1 MITEW
6 KPKWIILWTSIS
18 INWWVVS
25 TRFKRRCLGG
35 LIRSNKEML
44 IMLSGLTLSTITL
57 ILIVIRTSR
66 LSFTIRNAA
75 QGKSSS
81 EISTSSS
88 VIRTVFRIST
98 SIMFG
103 ALHKTL
109 QLGMSRTALLL
120 VLQLANS
127 RGSLLITNNRNTIKL
142 FKVKKIGSRIMILM

>member
-1 MITEW
+1 VV
-6 KPKWIILWTSIS
+6 II
-18 INWWVVS
+18 
-25 TRFKRRCLGG
+25 RFKRRSLGG
-35 LIRSNKEML
+35 LTRSKKEML
-44 IMLSGLTLSTITL
+44 IILSGLTLSTITL

-103 ALHKTL
+103 ALQKTL
-109 QLGMSRTALLL
+109 QIGMSRTAL
-120 VLQLANS
+120 
-127 RGSLLITNNRNTIKL
+127 
-142 FKVKKIGSRIMILM
+142 